1 MYFLTIPFSYSA
13 ANIRPNDMLAGMPAM
28 SAVAGMAHNVERLV
42 RQQLEIPSF
51 TTQAFSLVYFN
62 LDRDS
67 ASPRR
72 PPEGLGG
79 GSDMK
84 LPALMDIRRAHGD
97 AALII
102 CFDFTAPE
110 DLELFTGMC
119 GGSEGLMQLESI
131 LSASLRFAGGEI
143 FIGLPGEFGNS
154 ALNLGM
160 QQSWEE
166 VLRQLQKAYPTQG
179 LLIQDKSDL
188 VTMKARETGLSSLEA
203 MVELTYQSKLA
214 LKSNPKLSVGSAASV
229 SAAEPDLGAVTPGVD
244 ELDLDDLDLLDLD
257 DSVPMDD
264 ESPDGPVDDLAS
276 PAPYL
281 GVLMPCAVGFHEV
294 CAGHAGEGSYPHVYV
309 ESVLSLVRARSI
321 ASVKQDV
328 RQDREPW
335 QAHFWRWEHLPTH
348 RIYRATSFLSK

>member
-1 MYFLTIPFSYSA
+1 MYFLTIPFRYSA

-28 SAVAGMAHNVERLV
+28 SAIAGMAHNVQRLV

-51 TTQAFSLVYFN
+51 TSLAFSLVYFS

-84 LPALMDIRRAHGD
+84 LPALMDIRRAHGE
-97 AALII
+97 ASLILS
-102 CFDFTAPE
+102 FDFTEPE
-110 DLELFTGMC
+110 DLELFSGLTS
-119 GGSEGLMQLESI
+119 GSEGLGQLESV

-154 ALNLGM
+154 ALNLGV
-160 QQSWEE
+160 QQSWAD
-166 VLRQLQKAYPTQG
+166 VLGQLQKAYPTQG
-179 LLIQDKSDL
+179 LLIQDKSEL
-188 VTMKARETGLSSLEA
+188 VTATARERGLSSLEA

-214 LKSNPKLSVGSAASV
+214 LKSNPKQSPAAAASAKAV
-229 SAAEPDLGAVTPGVD
+229 ESDLVAAILEEDS
-244 ELDLDDLDLLDLD
+244 LDLDDLDLLDLD
-257 DSVPMDD
+257 DAAPAFD
-264 ESPDGPVDDLAS
+264 ESAEAPSEDLDGQ
-276 PAPYL
+276 APYL

-321 ASVKQDV
+321 ASVKRDI

-348 RIYRATSFLSK
+348 RIYRAVRHFSK